1 MPAQGPQLPGP
12 LARSNF
18 GPLRFRFELRTRPS
32 GVMMIGWGMLGQP
45 FPRSLGPNVSA
56 RVDEVDGRY
65 RFRVLV

>member
-1 MPAQGPQLPGP
+1 
-12 LARSNF
+12 
-18 GPLRFRFELRTRPS
+18 
-32 GVMMIGWGMLGQP
+32 MMIGWGMLGQP